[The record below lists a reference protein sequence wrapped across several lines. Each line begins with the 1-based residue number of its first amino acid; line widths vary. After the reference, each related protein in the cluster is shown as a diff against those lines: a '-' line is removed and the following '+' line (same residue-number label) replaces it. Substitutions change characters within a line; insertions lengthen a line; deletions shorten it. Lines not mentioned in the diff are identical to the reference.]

1 MHNLLLDAH
10 WPSEVILDDQVRA
23 DHLRSFPLVL
33 CSDVR
38 CLTDEQAEAVRAYV
52 RDGGTL
58 VVTGHTGAL
67 DEIGRVRAEPALD
80 GLLGVLVRERT
91 SYAQIVAPD
100 DAWSDDLWPTLRLS
114 PEETAAPEVESD
126 LPLPWEW
133 AEDVEVLAWGVHC
146 ADDPRRE
153 PAREHPAITARE
165 VGEGRVLAI
174 DRDIGGLYSH
184 EPRAEW
190 RRLIVACLRQFVTP
204 PIEIDAAPHVAVTL
218 WRQERGLVAHVLS
231 RPHNLRVVRHQGR
244 VDLNDVPPA
253 GTVSIKVPGRASA
266 ERPVS
271 GGAVEL
277 THGEG
282 RTTVRLP
289 FVAQHDVVVIEQ
301 E

>member
-1 MHNLLLDAH
+1 VVLD
-10 WPSEVILDDQVRA
+10 EQLRA
-23 DHLRSFPLVL
+23 DHLSSFPLVL

-38 CLTDEQAEAVRAYV
+38 CLSDEQAEALRAYV

-67 DEIGRVRAEPALD
+67 DEIGRVRAEPAVD
-80 GLLGVLVRERT
+80 GLLGVLERERT

-100 DAWSDDLWPTLRLS
+100 GGRTEELWPTLRFA
-114 PEETAAPEVESD
+114 PGETAAAMVESD
-126 LPLPWEW
+126 LPLPSDW
-133 AEDVEVLAWGVHC
+133 AEDVQVLAWSVRC

-153 PAREHPAITARE
+153 PAREHPAIVARE
-165 VGEGRVLAI
+165 VGEGRVIAI
-174 DRDIGGLYSH
+174 DRDTGGFYSH

-204 PIEIDAAPHVAVTL
+204 PIEIDAASHVAVTL
-218 WRQERGLVAHVLS
+218 WRQDGRLVAHVLS

-253 GTVSIKVPGRASA
+253 GTVSITVPGRVSA

-277 THGEG
+277 TAEDG

-289 FVAQHDVVVIEQ
+289 FVAQHDVVVIQQ